1 MQGRDVGESRVRSF
15 ANRRGGTER
24 TTSPFIRPCVLS
36 FVRSC
41 NTSASAL
48 ARGWMPL
55 KSCLLVVGF
64 VPKCVCVCV
73 FVCVVCRQVRAHLCN
88 CVCVEDVSMRYCHV
102 AK

>member
-73 FVCVVCRQVRAHLCN
+73 CVCRLQAGEGALCN